1 MKNNWSRVPLGELLK
16 KSDRWIRVQPNES
29 YKLVTVRL
37 WGKGVVLRGQVTGAE
52 IAASEMLQVQP
63 DQFILSRIDARNG
76 AFGLIPVSLD
86 GGVVS
91 NDFPVFDINKTRLL
105 PTFLGWMSKTG
116 DFVDFCKAASE
127 GTTNRVRLKEDR
139 FLATAIPLP
148 PLGEQRWIAA
158 KIDEIASKVEEARRL
173 RHQAT
178 EEGKAI
184 QRALADVVL
193 RDIKTRIQL
202 GEGLFDLIYRYPTFY
217 NIVFTDK
224 GVGLLKISN
233 LTQEGWK
240 IQFDNPRDF
249 ISQETNQ
256 RFQRTIVEAGDLV
269 MAARGATIGKT
280 AYVTEEFAG
289 FNINANLL
297 RLKPNAAKLEGK
309 YFWYFMCSNLA
320 QNQFQALVTST
331 AKQTIT
337 VPKLKSIYIPLPPVT
352 EQYRIVAYLDGFA
365 EKVEALKG
373 QQKGTTAEIDAFLPS
388 ILDKAFKGE
397 L

>member
-1 MKNNWSRVPLGELLK
+1 MSKAWPILLLGEVLKERREIPSVEALAKGEIRIVAKIGFNDGKIQLRNGSETKTGMILVRPGDLLI
-16 KSDRWIRVQPNES
+16 SGINAA
-29 YKLVTVRL
+29 
-37 WGKGVVLRGQVTGAE
+37 KGAIAIYGEENTDP
-52 IAASEMLQVQP
+52 IAATIHYGAYITKKDRVDVKYLWW
-63 DQFILSRIDARNG
+63 LLRSRIFRDLLERYV
-76 AFGLIPVSLD
+76 P
-86 GGVVS
+86 GG
-91 NDFPVFDINKTRLL
+91 IKTELKAKRLL
-105 PTFLGWMSKTG
+105 PIP
-116 DFVDFCKAASE
+116 V
-127 GTTNRVRLKEDR
+127 
-139 FLATAIPLP
+139 PLP
-148 PLGEQRWIAA
+148 SLEEQWKIVA

-178 EEGKAI
+178 EESKAI
-184 QRALADVVL
+184 PRALADVVF

-217 NIVFTDK
+217 NIVFIDK
-224 GVGLLKISN
+224 GVGLLKVSN

-256 RFQRTIVEAGDLV
+256 RFQRTILEAGDVV

-289 FNINANLL
+289 FNINPNLL

-337 VPKLKSIYIPLPPVT
+337 VPKLKSIYIPLPPVA
-352 EQYRIVAYLDGFA
+352 EQCRIVAYLDGFA

-373 QQKGTTAEIDAFLPS
+373 QQNGTAAEIDAFLPS

>member
-1 MKNNWSRVPLGELLK
+1 MSKTWPILLLEEVLKERREIPSVEALAKGEIRIVAKIGFNDGKIQLRNGSETKTGMILVRPGDLLI
-16 KSDRWIRVQPNES
+16 SGINAA
-29 YKLVTVRL
+29 
-37 WGKGVVLRGQVTGAE
+37 KGAIAIYGEENTDP
-52 IAASEMLQVQP
+52 IAATIHYGAYITKKDRVDVKYLWW
-63 DQFILSRIDARNG
+63 LLRSRIFRDLLERYV
-76 AFGLIPVSLD
+76 P
-86 GGVVS
+86 GG
-91 NDFPVFDINKTRLL
+91 IKTELKAKRLL
-105 PTFLGWMSKTG
+105 PIP
-116 DFVDFCKAASE
+116 V
-127 GTTNRVRLKEDR
+127 
-139 FLATAIPLP
+139 PLP
-148 PLGEQRWIAA
+148 SLEEQWKIVA

-178 EEGKAI
+178 EESKAI
-184 QRALADVVL
+184 PRALADVVF

-217 NIVFTDK
+217 NIVFIDK
-224 GVGLLKISN
+224 GVGLLKVSN

-256 RFQRTIVEAGDLV
+256 RFQRTILEAGDVV

-289 FNINANLL
+289 FNINPNLL